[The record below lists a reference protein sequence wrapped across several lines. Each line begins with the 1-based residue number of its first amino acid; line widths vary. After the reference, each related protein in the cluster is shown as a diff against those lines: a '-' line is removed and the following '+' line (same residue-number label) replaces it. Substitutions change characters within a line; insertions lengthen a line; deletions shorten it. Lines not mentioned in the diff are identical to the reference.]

1 MDMSTNNTK
10 RPVTRELVDK
20 LNQIASSSLYISYC
34 ENYIKTV
41 DELYRRCTKQ
51 KSMNKIKN
59 VIFNNPA
66 TIVFWSDGSKTV
78 VKCGEG
84 DTFDPEK
91 GLAMAISKKF
101 FDNKGYYCDIFK
113 KWLPKKEEKTTPKP
127 IAKVVSI
134 DEKDGGVMIT
144 CELTKKDE

>member
-1 MDMSTNNTK
+1 MSMSTNNTK
-10 RPVTRELVDK
+10 RSVTRELVDK
-20 LNQIASSSLYISYC
+20 LNQIASSSSNRLQGNITDGYSYISY
-34 ENYIKTV
+34 NDIKTV
-41 DELYRRCTKQ
+41 DELYKRYTKQ

-91 GLAMAISKKF
+91 GLAMALAKKF
-101 FDNKGYYCDIFK
+101 LGNKGNYYDTFK
-113 KWLPKKEEKTTPKP
+113 KWLPKNE
-127 IAKVVSI
+127 
-134 DEKDGGVMIT
+134 
-144 CELTKKDE
+144 

>member
-1 MDMSTNNTK
+1 MSTNNTK
-10 RPVTRELVDK
+10 RSVNRELVDK
-20 LNQIASSSLYISYC
+20 LNQMASSSLYISYC
-34 ENYIKTV
+34 GNYIKTV
-41 DELYRRCTKQ
+41 DELYQRCTKQ

-91 GLAMAISKKF
+91 GLAMAVSKKF

-113 KWLPKKEEKTTPKP
+113 KWLPKNK
-127 IAKVVSI
+127 
-134 DEKDGGVMIT
+134 
-144 CELTKKDE
+144 

>member
-1 MDMSTNNTK
+1 MSTNNTK
-10 RPVTRELVDK
+10 RSVTRELVDK
-20 LNQIASSSLYISYC
+20 LNQIASSSSNRLQGNITDGYSYISY
-34 ENYIKTV
+34 NDIKTV
-41 DELYRRCTKQ
+41 DELYKRYTKQ

-91 GLAMAISKKF
+91 GLAMALAKKF
-101 FDNKGYYCDIFK
+101 LGNKGNYYDTFK
-113 KWLPKKEEKTTPKP
+113 KWLPKNE
-127 IAKVVSI
+127 
-134 DEKDGGVMIT
+134 
-144 CELTKKDE
+144 